1 MTQED
6 YEALKQLNHEEL
18 DSIIDESWNW
28 HNSAGEI
35 QVEKY
40 INETNWMR
48 NYEPGEP
55 NFVRQS
61 KGILLP
67 QPYFGVH
74 IMTTELPVKL
84 KHFLRTKF
92 SKKIGWG
99 DTRETWRQIL
109 SAAIYD
115 LRELGYVPKP
125 EFHIIIYRFRFNR
138 KEADPDNF
146 LTKLVTDVLRDT
158 FLLGNDSYTDIA
170 TITCG
175 KYSKRTGMEIIIL
188 PISEAIKYP
197 DLITGIIN
205 GRNSISNPTHK

>member
-99 DTRETWRQIL
+99 DTEKHG
-109 SAAIYD
+109 D
-115 LRELGYVPKP
+115 
-125 EFHIIIYRFRFNR
+125 
-138 KEADPDNF
+138 
-146 LTKLVTDVLRDT
+146 
-158 FLLGNDSYTDIA
+158 
-170 TITCG
+170 
-175 KYSKRTGMEIIIL
+175 KY
-188 PISEAIKYP
+188 
-197 DLITGIIN
+197 
-205 GRNSISNPTHK
+205 